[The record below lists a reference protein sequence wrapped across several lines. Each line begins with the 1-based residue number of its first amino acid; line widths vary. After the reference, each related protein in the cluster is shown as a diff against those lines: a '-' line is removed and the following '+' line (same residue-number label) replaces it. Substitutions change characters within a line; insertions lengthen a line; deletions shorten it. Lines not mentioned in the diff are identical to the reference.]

1 MKISEAIE
9 RADKLLN
16 NNNYS
21 EQHKIDWLAELDE
34 RILREVFINHEGL
47 CDIEELGW
55 IAYLRNKFLPLYESI
70 GAEAKTTEELSVT
83 ADEELL
89 LPMQYQ
95 DIYIYFLL
103 YKYALHGGE
112 RERAEYYAAE
122 YRGLYEQFTRWVTRT
137 YKPIQKAKI
146 TG

>member
-1 MKISEAIE
+1 MKIIEAIE

-16 NNNYS
+16 NTYTKK
-21 EQHKIDWLAELDE
+21 QKMDWLEELDE
-34 RILREVFINHEGL
+34 RILKEVYINHETL
-47 CDIEELGW
+47 CEMAETDW
-55 IAYLRNKFLPLYESI
+55 IQYLINKFLPLYKSAGKEI
-70 GAEAKTTEELSVT
+70 ATTEELSDI
-83 ADEELL
+83 AEEELL

-122 YRGLYEQFTRWVTRT
+122 YRGLYEQYTCWVTRT

>member
-1 MKISEAIE
+1 MKIKEAIE
-9 RADKLLN
+9 SADELLN
-16 NNNYS
+16 NSYS
-21 EQHKIDWLAELDE
+21 EEQKKEWLEELDT
-34 RILREVFINHEGL
+34 RILKEVYINHEVL
-47 CDIEELGW
+47 CEFAETQW
-55 IAYLRNKFLPLYESI
+55 IQYLINKFLPLYESAGKEI
-70 GAEAKTTEELSVT
+70 ATTEELSDI
-83 ADEELL
+83 AEEELL
-89 LPMQYQ
+89 LPMQYK

-103 YKYALHGGE
+103 YKYAFHGGE

>member
-1 MKISEAIE
+1 MKIEEAIE
-9 RADKLLN
+9 RADELLN
-16 NNNYS
+16 NSYS
-21 EQHKIDWLAELDE
+21 EKQKRDWLAELDG
-34 RILREVFINHEGL
+34 RILKEVYVNHETL
-47 CDIEELGW
+47 CELADTQW
-55 IAYLRNKFLPLYESI
+55 IQYLIDKFLPLYEST
-70 GAEAKTTEELSVT
+70 GTEMSTTEELNDT

-103 YKYALHGGE
+103 YKYAFHGGE

-122 YRGLYEQFTRWVTRT
+122 YIGLYEQFTRWVTRT
-137 YKPIQKAKI
+137 YKPIQKATI